1 MREEREKMSV
11 HKKDPSIQTS
21 DDKKSIISVSSK
33 QSDVRAKIVQVG
45 DDHVMNIEAK
55 VIPKAVKQ
63 YECVGIVF
71 F

>member
-1 MREEREKMSV
+1 MREERKNMSV
-11 HKKDPSIQTS
+11 HKENPSLQTS

-33 QSDVRAKIVQVG
+33 QSDVRAKIVQIG
-45 DDHVMNIEAK
+45 NDHVMKIEAK

-63 YECVGIVF
+63 YECVEIVF